1 MPKSV
6 QKDDPG
12 RKIGAD
18 FALLRLRGSELQQRR
33 GASGDRRDTWNTW
46 LERNLREDFPENVR
60 RGDTALRLL
69 KPLNLSNP
77 RILEIGCAN
86 GWFCARL
93 ARLGKV
99 TGIDLADRE
108 IAKAKI
114 LYPYVTFVCGD
125 FLTLESPDESFDV
138 AISIDVIPYVDD
150 QRLFVD
156 RVAGFLNPRGY
167 LLLIC
172 PNKFVWD
179 RTRFERQ
186 LTGKVPVKWL
196 YMRELKDLLRP
207 RFACL
212 WSGTI
217 IPWIGNC
224 GMLRIVNSYRVN
236 STLEKIISGNNITK
250 LKEKIGLGAS
260 LVVLAQKRH

>member
-156 RVAGFLNPRGY
+156 RVAGFLIHVDIY
-167 LLLIC
+167 
-172 PNKFVWD
+172 F
-179 RTRFERQ
+179 
-186 LTGKVPVKWL
+186 
-196 YMRELKDLLRP
+196 
-207 RFACL
+207 
-212 WSGTI
+212 
-217 IPWIGNC
+217 
-224 GMLRIVNSYRVN
+224 
-236 STLEKIISGNNITK
+236 
-250 LKEKIGLGAS
+250 
-260 LVVLAQKRH
+260 